1 MQIKM
6 LSYTV
11 VNGKSIKP
19 DTVIDVDEIDGKML
33 IGMKKAEAFTPP
45 PKKPR
50 RKARNHD
57 V

>member
-1 MQIKM
+1 M

-19 DTVIDVDEIDGKML
+19 DTVIDVDETDGKML

-45 PKKPR
+45 KKPR